1 MIAVPNHF
9 HYERS
14 AADMNVLGIETS
26 CDDTSAAVYTTDDGL
41 RSSVI
46 SSQMEHA
53 AYGGVVP
60 ELASRAHLS
69 LILPVIDKALDESG
83 LGLDDIDSLAVT
95 SGPGLV
101 GSLLVGVSVC
111 KALAMSRNIP
121 MIGVH
126 HIEGHIQSNFIDEP
140 FPPYSSIVLVVSGG
154 HTELVL
160 MEKPLTY
167 EVLGS
172 TRDDAA
178 GEAFDKIAKLLGLGY
193 PGGPIIQKTAMGAD
207 TSFVK
212 FPVSKVPDYEF
223 SFSGLKTAVMV
234 YVKEVGEEYAQRN
247 LPHILASFQEAVVEA
262 LAAKTLKALKEY
274 NIGTLLLA
282 GGVAANK
289 ALRDRLKSD
298 GEKHGFDVYAPPL
311 AYCTDNAAMI
321 ARAGH
326 ERLMTGMTSPLNLS
340 PVPRL
345 PL

>member
-1 MIAVPNHF
+1 
-9 HYERS
+9 
-14 AADMNVLGIETS
+14 MNVLGIETS
-26 CDDTSAAVYTTDDGL
+26 CDDTSAAVYTTDEGL

-53 AYGGVVP
+53 AFGGVVP

-69 LILPVIDKALDESG
+69 LILLVIDKALDESG
-83 LGLDDIDSLAVT
+83 LGLDNIDSLAVT

-111 KALAMSRNIP
+111 KALALSRNIP

-140 FPPYSSIVLVVSGG
+140 FPPYPSIVLVVSGG

-193 PGGPIIQKTAMGAD
+193 PGGPIIQKTAMDGD
-207 TSFVK
+207 SSFVK

-234 YVKEVGEEYAQRN
+234 YVKKVGETYAQQN

-298 GEKHGFDVYAPPL
+298 AEKHGFEVFAPPL

-345 PL
+345 LL